1 MMAPPRV
8 CRGLPGVFVVSFLPS
23 GAHAATTDLVL
34 MQILKSLTRLLPAGV
49 ALRPDNWQQ
58 LLPYGV
64 SALLAVVL
72 AWQTVQLGWKL
83 LGAEPTIA
91 PAVTGPA
98 NTQTRPAA
106 TSFDLASIVDGH
118 LFGVASAPGNVD
130 PSDAP
135 ATQMSL
141 VLVGTIAQTDP
152 AQGLAIIGESSQSAK
167 VYTVGKVVTG
177 GTKLHSVY
185 PDRVILDRGGKLEAL
200 LLPKQFRGGGP
211 SAQIAS
217 AGAPVGPDGLGDR
230 IRDMAQRNPA
240 AMTEIMRPQ
249 PVFANGQQRGYRVY
263 PGRNRQQFSRLGLMP
278 GDLVT
283 AINGAPLDDPARGLE
298 ILQSMNSATDV
309 TVTIERN
316 GQTSQISI
324 DNARVAA
331 EAAAAAVQA
340 DMSSASEEAEAEE
353 STE

>member
-1 MMAPPRV
+1 
-8 CRGLPGVFVVSFLPS
+8 
-23 GAHAATTDLVL
+23 
-34 MQILKSLTRLLPAGV
+34 MQIPKSLNRLLPAGG
-49 ALRPDNWQQ
+49 ALRADNWQQ
-58 LLPYGV
+58 LLPYAV
-64 SALLAVVL
+64 SGLLAIVL
-72 AWQTVQLGWKL
+72 AWQVVQLVWTL
-83 LGAEPTIA
+83 LGAQ
-91 PAVTGPA
+91 PAANPA
-98 NTQTRPAA
+98 AVAGTAQTQTRPVA

-118 LFGVASAPGNVD
+118 LFGVANAPGDAD
-130 PSDAP
+130 PSNAP

-152 AQGLAIIGESSQSAK
+152 AQGLAIIGESSQNAK

-185 PDRVILDRGGKLEAL
+185 PDRVILDRSGKLEAL

-211 SAQIAS
+211 APQTAS
-217 AGAPVGPDGLGDR
+217 AARQQPMLGDQ
-230 IRDMAQRNPA
+230 IREIAQRNPA
-240 AMTEIMRPQ
+240 AITEIMRPQ

-263 PGRNRQQFSRLGLMP
+263 PGRNRQQFARLGLMP

-283 AINGAPLDDPARGLE
+283 AINGAALDDPARGLE

-324 DNARVAA
+324 NNAQVAA

-340 DMSSASEEAEAEE
+340 DMAEASEEAEVEE

>member
-1 MMAPPRV
+1 
-8 CRGLPGVFVVSFLPS
+8 
-23 GAHAATTDLVL
+23 
-34 MQILKSLTRLLPAGV
+34 MQIPKSLTRLLPAGV

-72 AWQTVQLGWKL
+72 AWQSVQLGWKL
-83 LGAEPTIA
+83 LGAEPALA
-91 PAVTGPA
+91 PAVTGAA
-98 NTQTRPAA
+98 NTQTGPAA
-106 TSFDLASIVDGH
+106 NSFDLAAIVDSH
-118 LFGVASAPGNVD
+118 LFGVANAPANVD

-135 ATQMSL
+135 ATEMSL
-141 VLVGTIAQTDP
+141 VLVGTISQSDP
-152 AQGLAIIGESSQSAK
+152 AQGLAIIGESSQTAK

-200 LLPKQFRGGGP
+200 LLPKQFRGGGAAP
-211 SAQIAS
+211 RTAS
-217 AGAPVGPDGLGDR
+217 ASRPPAGPDGLGDR
-230 IRDMAQRNPA
+230 IRDLAARNPA
-240 AMTEIMRPQ
+240 AITEIMRPQ

-263 PGRNRQQFSRLGLMP
+263 PGRNRQQFARLGLMP

-309 TVTIERN
+309 TVTVERN

-324 DNARVAA
+324 DNAQVAA
-331 EAAAAAVQA
+331 EAAAAAAA
-340 DMSSASEEAEAEE
+340 DMAAAAEEAEAQE